1 MLVSIF
7 DGEGNSNP
15 LQCSCL
21 ENPRDWGGWW
31 AAVYG
36 VAQSRTRLK
45 RLSSSSSSSIVY
57 LYPSLSFLSLST
69 VQLSDSAISDS
80 LGPHGLQHSR
90 LSCPSPAPRACSNLC
105 PFSWWCH
112 PTIWSPVA
120 SFYCL
125 QSFPASGTFQM
136 SQIFA
141 AAGQSIGVSASTS
154 VIPMNL

>member
-1 MLVSIF
+1 MVGWHHQVGYEFEQAPGVGDGQVSLACCRSWGHKDSNTTERLHFHLSLSCI
-7 DGEGNSNP
+7 GEGNGNP
-15 LQCSCL
+15 LQCSWL
-21 ENPRDWGGWW
+21 ENPRDQGGWW

-90 LSCPSPAPRACSNLC
+90 LSCPSPTPGACSNSCAL
-105 PFSWWCH
+105 
-112 PTIWSPVA
+112 
-120 SFYCL
+120 
-125 QSFPASGTFQM
+125 
-136 SQIFA
+136 SQ
-141 AAGQSIGVSASTS
+141 
-154 VIPMNL
+154 